1 MNYREAAALLAGQDQ
16 ILILTH
22 KRPDG
27 DTIGCA
33 AGLCAGLRRLGKS
46 AFVLPNL
53 DATSLLAPY
62 LEGYLAAPDFI
73 PDFVVSV
80 DIAGRSLFG
89 ENALPYLEAGI
100 DLALDHHPS
109 NEGFAKE
116 NCVDGSRAACG
127 ELIYDMLCLWAAP
140 DKAAAL
146 PLYVALSTDTG
157 CFMYANTSPATH
169 RIAAALMETGIDY
182 TAVNKRHFRTK
193 SFKRLQLERM
203 LTQQLELFDGGET
216 AIVTVTLA
224 MLAELNA
231 KDEDSEDIAAF
242 VAQVEGASAAVTI
255 REVSDREC
263 KMSVRTTVGLNA
275 SDICAQ
281 MGGGGHAGAAGCAV
295 KVGVAEAKALVL
307 AAIGRVRHG

>member
-1 MNYREAAALLAGQDQ
+1 KTAA
-16 ILILTH
+16 I
-22 KRPDG
+22 
-27 DTIGCA
+27 
-33 AGLCAGLRRLGKS
+33 
-46 AFVLPNL
+46 LPNS
-53 DATSLLAPY
+53 DATSLLSPY
-62 LEGYLAAPDFI
+62 LEGYLADASFT
-73 PDFVVSV
+73 PDFVVTV
-80 DIAGRSLFG
+80 DIAGRSLFT
-89 ENALPYLEAGI
+89 ENALPYLAAGI

-109 NEGFAKE
+109 NEHFAKE
-116 NCVDGSRAACG
+116 NCVDGARAACG
-127 ELIYDMLCLWAAP
+127 ELIYDIICLWAEP
-140 DKAAAL
+140 DRAAAL

-157 CFMYANTSPATH
+157 CFMYANTSPSTH

-216 AIVTVTLA
+216 AIVTVSLA

-275 SDICAQ
+275 SDICSLL
-281 MGGGGHAGAAGCAV
+281 GGGGHAGAAGCAV
-295 KVGVAEAKALVL
+295 NVGIGEAKA
-307 AAIGRVRHG
+307 AILSAIQKVRHG